1 MDQDSYGD
9 SSDAVKW
16 TEYVDRRCGT
26 EAEDGF
32 SLVQYY
38 KGL

>member
-1 MDQDSYGD
+1 MDQNSYGD
-9 SSDAVKW
+9 SSNAVKR
-16 TEYVDRRCGT
+16 TEYVECRCGT